1 MSSFVNKSGKK
12 VAPKAPRR
20 RVPAKS
26 ASVASQTPQPEPDT
40 SQAAEVTQPAAQTT
54 QPEIEVAQPT
64 AALPKFLK
72 AVADEI
78 HQTPR
83 PSKAPQADVDTSHP
97 SQARQK
103 STPTSDAI
111 QTPLPVVG
119 APATPVSLESSQPSR
134 SQQRSQGHQLS
145 EARVVRASLKV
156 TQASESLIVVSSA
169 PAPQISVV
177 QESSRAARSP
187 RATIT
192 DTDASRQ
199 TQRQAVVSTAPF
211 VRASPKS
218 AKRSKTASDTTNTM
232 VGDQWQVT
240 TQAELDARNSK
251 SKVKLPVDPAQ
262 PIPGSAA
269 SRRLANAAKR
279 KRKEIERNAAV
290 NRLTGMATATA
301 IDELVRESV
310 EGREMNLEESSHRRP
325 RASEEDENEDA
336 DPLAPQK
343 KRRKPVREPTP
354 DENESVTIAPGMT
367 RMNDLARDMR
377 VGRKSER
384 EKMMRTIDW
393 AEVKRRRK
401 EDELRQALHRGRP
414 DADADSAAAEREG
427 AEEDLDEDER
437 IERAFER
444 NRRKGLNANLRIR
457 LVGGEHV
464 IDEQSQFVDRHAMV
478 DEEIELLEE
487 VEEDDLTKKF
497 NVQTYVTWRRKDPAE
512 RILSHEK
519 WTMDA
524 TDRFYDC
531 LSQFGTDFMTISKM
545 FPGRTRRHVKSKF
558 VKEERAD
565 PERIKEALLGHL
577 TRKRH
582 GEGWNVTAFCEGSG
596 IRESDLKDPKALAEE
611 LRVEREAMEREIE
624 EAKKETEEMEFQMR
638 EAGLW
643 PSDAEDENGNPLTPD
658 EVLRKAAE
666 KAAKLKR
673 ERQAKKRAKKHG
685 PPTGGHEEIV
695 ETIEGDD

>member
-20 RVPAKS
+20 RAPAKP
-26 ASVASQTPQPEPDT
+26 ASVASQTPQPEVDT
-40 SQAAEVTQPAAQTT
+40 SQAIEVTQPPAQTA
-54 QPEIEVAQPT
+54 QLEIEVVSPT
-64 AALPKFLK
+64 VAKPRSVHLAA
-72 AVADEI
+72 EE
-78 HQTPR
+78 TPSAPI
-83 PSKAPQADVDTSHP
+83 PSQAREADVDTAQPTQPLQRLTPTPQGTLPTVRQPAPP
-97 SQARQK
+97 SIGHLNQASKSREPQLASPLPEASIGRAGSQVAQTTEPPRAVPLASALQIPVDQEKSRPPRPPKAANAATDGSRQRQRHADVLSASSVRTTPK
-103 STPTSDAI
+103 STKRPRNSSSTTIS
-111 QTPLPVVG
+111 T
-119 APATPVSLESSQPSR
+119 LE
-134 SQQRSQGHQLS
+134 G
-145 EARVVRASLKV
+145 
-156 TQASESLIVVSSA
+156 
-169 PAPQISVV
+169 
-177 QESSRAARSP
+177 
-187 RATIT
+187 
-192 DTDASRQ
+192 
-199 TQRQAVVSTAPF
+199 
-211 VRASPKS
+211 
-218 AKRSKTASDTTNTM
+218 
-232 VGDQWQVT
+232 QWQVT
-240 TQAELDARNSK
+240 TQADLDAENSRGK
-251 SKVKLPVDPAQ
+251 GNLPVDHAQ
-262 PIPGSAA
+262 SAPTSAA

-279 KRKEIERNAAV
+279 RRKEIERNAAL
-290 NRLTGMATATA
+290 NRLSGVATATA
-301 IDELVRESV
+301 IDELIRESV
-310 EGREMNLEESSHRRP
+310 EGQESDLSSLTRGRP
-325 RASEEDENEDA
+325 RSSELDESEDVD
-336 DPLAPQK
+336 QSSISK

-367 RMNDLARDMR
+367 RMNDLTKDMR

-384 EKMMRTIDW
+384 EKIMRTIDW

-414 DADADSAAAEREG
+414 DADADSAAAGREEV
-427 AEEDLDEDER
+427 EEDLDEDER

-444 NRRKGLNANLRIR
+444 NRKKGLNANLRIR

-497 NVQTYVTWRRKDPAE
+497 NVQTYVTWRRKDPTE
-512 RILSHEK
+512 RILTHEK

-565 PERIKEALLGHL
+565 PDRIKDALLGHL

-582 GEGWNVTAFCEGSG
+582 GEGWNVKAFCEGSG
-596 IRESDLKDPKALAEE
+596 MNESDLKDPKVLAEE
-611 LRVEREAMEREIE
+611 LRVEREAMEREIA

-666 KAAKLKR
+666 KAARLKKDK
-673 ERQAKKRAKKHG
+673 QAKKRAKKLG

-695 ETIEGDD
+695 ETIEGEDD